1 MGPVSLDSVAVSL
14 DPAVWPVVRS
24 PGGLDFGVT
33 NPKKLGREGRKPD
46 ITCLIARMAWF
57 ARFNELTNLAEGNWK
72 RA

>member
-1 MGPVSLDSVAVSL
+1 
-14 DPAVWPVVRS
+14 VVRS

-57 ARFNELTNLAEGNWK
+57 ARFNELTDLAEGNWK
-72 RA
+72 RAEI